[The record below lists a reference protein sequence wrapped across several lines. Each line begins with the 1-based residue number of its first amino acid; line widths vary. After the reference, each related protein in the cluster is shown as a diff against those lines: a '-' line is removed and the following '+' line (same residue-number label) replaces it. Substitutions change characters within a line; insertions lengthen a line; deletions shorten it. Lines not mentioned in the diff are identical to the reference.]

1 MLMIVLLKCEMYA
14 SIISSHP
21 CVMYHHLDGRPYHV
35 CLLKASRNDA
45 IIARCLQTIS
55 QLIPLTSA
63 VFYRV
68 NNRLKPENY
77 ILHNISDNTHQ
88 QYLENFQ
95 PLDPLLPSHFSH
107 QNTTVAAMTP
117 RLCDRNRHYYHEFM
131 LPNNV
136 RDMTEI
142 FIRRERRIVA
152 GISLMR
158 DVPFSSEER
167 QRAQAVLPLVELAIR
182 DCLQEEDDLPAILT
196 AKERE
201 IVGMVREGASNK
213 LIARQLD
220 ISLSTVKTHLRN
232 IFAKTRSGQSYR
244 TGFPNL
250 DAGRSAYAA
259 SVI

>member
-1 MLMIVLLKCEMYA
+1 MSA
-14 SIISSHP
+14 
-21 CVMYHHLDGRPYHV
+21 
-35 CLLKASRNDA
+35 LLKASRNDA

-95 PLDPLLPSHFSH
+95 PLDPHLPAHFSH

-196 AKERE
+196 AKERKSS
-201 IVGMVREGASNK
+201 AWCAK
-213 LIARQLD
+213 APA
-220 ISLSTVKTHLRN
+220 IS
-232 IFAKTRSGQSYR
+232 
-244 TGFPNL
+244 
-250 DAGRSAYAA
+250 
-259 SVI
+259 

>member
-1 MLMIVLLKCEMYA
+1 MSA
-14 SIISSHP
+14 
-21 CVMYHHLDGRPYHV
+21 
-35 CLLKASRNDA
+35 LLKASRNDA

-220 ISLSTVKTHLRN
+220 ISLSTVKNAPAQYFRQD
-232 IFAKTRSGQSYR
+232 RSGQSYR

-250 DAGRSAYAA
+250 GCRPLSVRCICNLTFA
-259 SVI
+259 SRARRGSTAFS

>member
-1 MLMIVLLKCEMYA
+1 MSA
-14 SIISSHP
+14 
-21 CVMYHHLDGRPYHV
+21 
-35 CLLKASRNDA
+35 LLKASRNDA

-182 DCLQEEDDLPAILT
+182 DCLQEEDDLPAIKLL
-196 AKERE
+196 AIDIVLE
-201 IVGMVREGASNK
+201 IGRVTNLVFGQALKTSGDAVFPAVIAAVFMFVFAVGGTWLFGISMGLMAVGAYIGLASDECVRAVGMVWRWKTGKWRTKK
-213 LIARQLD
+213 L
-220 ISLSTVKTHLRN
+220 V
-232 IFAKTRSGQSYR
+232 
-244 TGFPNL
+244 
-250 DAGRSAYAA
+250 
-259 SVI
+259 

>member
-1 MLMIVLLKCEMYA
+1 MSA
-14 SIISSHP
+14 
-21 CVMYHHLDGRPYHV
+21 
-35 CLLKASRNDA
+35 LLKASRNDA

-95 PLDPLLPSHFSH
+95 PLDPHLPAHFSH

-142 FIRRERRIVA
+142 
-152 GISLMR
+152 
-158 DVPFSSEER
+158 
-167 QRAQAVLPLVELAIR
+167 
-182 DCLQEEDDLPAILT
+182 
-196 AKERE
+196 
-201 IVGMVREGASNK
+201 
-213 LIARQLD
+213 
-220 ISLSTVKTHLRN
+220 LS
-232 IFAKTRSGQSYR
+232 
-244 TGFPNL
+244 
-250 DAGRSAYAA
+250 AA
-259 SVI
+259 SGGSSLVSR